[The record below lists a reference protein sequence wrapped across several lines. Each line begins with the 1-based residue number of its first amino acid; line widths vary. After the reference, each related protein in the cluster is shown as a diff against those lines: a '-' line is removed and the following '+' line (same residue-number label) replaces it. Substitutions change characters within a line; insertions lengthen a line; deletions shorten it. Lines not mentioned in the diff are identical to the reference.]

1 MFAFPDCFK
10 VWAETFF
17 KPCAPPALRCTT
29 RGREQGWPQA
39 HALLLCNKVSPALCS
54 APCWHCWSEAIPTA
68 LPLGHNLVDPVSE
81 VADAGVDS
89 GRADVAVAASPG
101 DDANQGPGVP
111 VLVHEG
117 TPGVTLRGRELRFR
131 DAPIPTGPRTLLQAG
146 PCHPLSSQSPNAT
159 PHASQALGVGGTQ
172 LLTWQE
178 EAPAPPAHSMELVM
192 RVPQYCW
199 HWLCEIRGRE
209 TCCRRDARALAFGG
223 GKSSVTQPEP
233 PRVHVNGC
241 SHVLPPSQ
249 HNESPPWSRGVP
261 TGGAGASPAGG
272 DALQG
277 VGQNQVGS
285 SQAHG
290 GHAGAQLGGRGELQQ
305 RDVVVEGV
313 GVPVGVRDGLPR
325 APALR
330 PGRGAELQCPPSA
343 AAAPLTFDTVFTWTD
358 SVWEL
363 RLYSPRTTTWE
374 YGLQERGVGCPAA
387 PPGGS
392 SGGLLGALRAVLW
405 GCAQRAFTPCPSGA
419 PGATWGAE
427 GIAPH
432 LNSQWAAV
440 TTQFSLIREPPQK
453 WDPERVW
460 EERERRSWGWA
471 GSTHTAA
478 HAWDWDRDVPA
489 GTPARAR
496 SRTPRSA
503 H

>member
-146 PCHPLSSQSPNAT
+146 PCHPLSSQSPHAT

-223 GKSSVTQPEP
+223 GKSSVTQPD
-233 PRVHVNGC
+233 
-241 SHVLPPSQ
+241 
-249 HNESPPWSRGVP
+249 
-261 TGGAGASPAGG
+261 ASPCARQWVQPCV
-272 DALQG
+272 ATFP
-277 VGQNQVGS
+277 
-285 SQAHG
+285 
-290 GHAGAQLGGRGELQQ
+290 AQ
-305 RDVVVEGV
+305 
-313 GVPVGVRDGLPR
+313 
-325 APALR
+325 
-330 PGRGAELQCPPSA
+330 
-343 AAAPLTFDTVFTWTD
+343 
-358 SVWEL
+358 
-363 RLYSPRTTTWE
+363 
-374 YGLQERGVGCPAA
+374 
-387 PPGGS
+387 
-392 SGGLLGALRAVLW
+392 
-405 GCAQRAFTPCPSGA
+405 
-419 PGATWGAE
+419 
-427 GIAPH
+427 
-432 LNSQWAAV
+432 
-440 TTQFSLIREPPQK
+440 
-453 WDPERVW
+453 
-460 EERERRSWGWA
+460 
-471 GSTHTAA
+471 
-478 HAWDWDRDVPA
+478 
-489 GTPARAR
+489 
-496 SRTPRSA
+496 
-503 H
+503 

>member
-1 MFAFPDCFK
+1 M
-10 VWAETFF
+10 
-17 KPCAPPALRCTT
+17 
-29 RGREQGWPQA
+29 
-39 HALLLCNKVSPALCS
+39 
-54 APCWHCWSEAIPTA
+54 
-68 LPLGHNLVDPVSE
+68 
-81 VADAGVDS
+81 
-89 GRADVAVAASPG
+89 
-101 DDANQGPGVP
+101 
-111 VLVHEG
+111 
-117 TPGVTLRGRELRFR
+117 
-131 DAPIPTGPRTLLQAG
+131 
-146 PCHPLSSQSPNAT
+146 
-159 PHASQALGVGGTQ
+159 
-172 LLTWQE
+172 
-178 EAPAPPAHSMELVM
+178 
-192 RVPQYCW
+192 
-199 HWLCEIRGRE
+199 
-209 TCCRRDARALAFGG
+209 
-223 GKSSVTQPEP
+223 
-233 PRVHVNGC
+233 
-241 SHVLPPSQ
+241 
-249 HNESPPWSRGVP
+249 
-261 TGGAGASPAGG
+261 
-272 DALQG
+272 
-277 VGQNQVGS
+277 
-285 SQAHG
+285 
-290 GHAGAQLGGRGELQQ
+290 
-305 RDVVVEGV
+305 
-313 GVPVGVRDGLPR
+313 RDGLPR

-374 YGLQERGVGCPAA
+374 YGLQERGVGCPAV

-471 GSTHTAA
+471 GGTHTAA